1 MAAVSSS
8 SPDWPGALA
17 RAHAHSPFLSRALER
32 LPDLESLLEAGDIE
46 AALLKAKAAGEALE
60 DTGVALRCERLAL
73 ATALAIGDLAGGL
86 DLDRVMRELS
96 TFADRALHAAI
107 AASIARRV
115 PGAEPDGMI
124 GLARSEEHTSELQS
138 HS

>member
-46 AALLKAKAAGEALE
+46 AALLKAKAG
-60 DTGVALRCERLAL
+60 
-73 ATALAIGDLAGGL
+73 
-86 DLDRVMRELS
+86 
-96 TFADRALHAAI
+96 
-107 AASIARRV
+107 ASGWRWRRRW
-115 PGAEPDGMI
+115 
-124 GLARSEEHTSELQS
+124 RSETWRAGSIS
-138 HS
+138 TA

>member
-60 DTGVALRCERLAL
+60 DTGVSLRRERLAL
-73 ATALAIGDLAGGL
+73 ATALAIGESRPRDARAFDLCRPCAPRRDRRLHRAPRAGG
-86 DLDRVMRELS
+86 
-96 TFADRALHAAI
+96 
-107 AASIARRV
+107 
-115 PGAEPDGMI
+115 GA
-124 GLARSEEHTSELQS
+124 
-138 HS
+138 